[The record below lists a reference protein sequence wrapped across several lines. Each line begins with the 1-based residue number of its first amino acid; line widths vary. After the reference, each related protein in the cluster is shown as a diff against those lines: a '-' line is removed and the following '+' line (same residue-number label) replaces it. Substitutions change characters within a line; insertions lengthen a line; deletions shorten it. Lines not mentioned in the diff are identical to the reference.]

1 MGADAGRRVEVAN
14 LLALAD
20 DLVGVLRGSKDGE
33 ALAQACDGARL
44 LRSACR
50 SESGDLELQVK
61 EYQEKINSL
70 EEKLDKATAETV
82 TDEKLSALQNEMEEK
97 LQNEQQLRQDLRAI
111 SKELDSLDLQRA
123 SIEER
128 RGAVKK
134 KEKDMLK
141 AQSMLSMCV
150 SVTNIMPD
158 FEDQDK
164 ISGYIVDKNRKKIE
178 KFEFEKTTLPVE
190 ICNKLWEMI

>member
-1 MGADAGRRVEVAN
+1 M
-14 LLALAD
+14 
-20 DLVGVLRGSKDGE
+20 
-33 ALAQACDGARL
+33 
-44 LRSACR
+44 
-50 SESGDLELQVK
+50 
-61 EYQEKINSL
+61 
-70 EEKLDKATAETV
+70 DKATAETV

>member
-61 EYQEKINSL
+61 
-70 EEKLDKATAETV
+70 
-82 TDEKLSALQNEMEEK
+82 
-97 LQNEQQLRQDLRAI
+97 AI

>member
-1 MGADAGRRVEVAN
+1 M
-14 LLALAD
+14 
-20 DLVGVLRGSKDGE
+20 K
-33 ALAQACDGARL
+33 CFF
-44 LRSACR
+44 CTI
-50 SESGDLELQVK
+50 